1 MYLVCVMIGIHS
13 SGGTSTSTTTTTT
26 TTTNNDTNNNN
37 NTQLR
42 KWYARMVDTDKGQS
56 LQGGREDLFHGHLQ
70 RLDDSLRCGI
80 CHETLDVPLVIT
92 TCGHSCM
99 LHAFSTLSLSFSFSL
114 LNS

>member
-1 MYLVCVMIGIHS
+1 MIVIHS
-13 SGGTSTSTTTTTT
+13 SGGTSTTTTSTTTTST
-26 TTTNNDTNNNN
+26 TTTNDTTNN

-56 LQGGREDLFHGHLQ
+56 LQGGGEDLFHGHLQ

-80 CHETLDVPLVIT
+80 CHETLDVPLVLT